1 MVAGD
6 LRSGKI
12 VVVSHCLLNVHSLE
26 DGLAEYRG
34 CEEEFLRTLIEEGV
48 GIFQLPCPE
57 MEISHISRAPL
68 PKDSYDHPAIRERY
82 RELAGRIVSR
92 LKQFAEKGYKIVA
105 VIGAEASP
113 TCGISIV
120 GKWKDPEKRGKF
132 PEDVEFVKGMGVFME
147 ELRGE
152 LGKVGISTRW
162 VGLPGKTLKSIDP
175 ETYDKNKVIKRIRE
189 IIRS

>member
-1 MVAGD
+1 MD
-6 LRSGKI
+6 DSRSGKI

-34 CEEEFLRTLIEEGV
+34 CEEELLRMFIEEGV

-68 PKDSYDHPAIRERY
+68 PKDSYDNPTIREKY
-82 RELAGRIVSR
+82 RELADRVVNR
-92 LKQFAEKGYKIVA
+92 LRQFAERGYRIVA

-132 PEDVEFVKGMGVFME
+132 PEDVEFVEGMGVFME
-147 ELRGE
+147 ELKKGLNGANIRV
-152 LGKVGISTRW
+152 KW
-162 VGLPGKTLKSIDP
+162 VGLPGKTLKSINP
-175 ETYDKNKVIKRIRE
+175 EAYDKNKIVEEIRG
-189 IIRS
+189 IIRA